1 VESGERLGGGVQVGV
16 AGMDWLSGWE
26 ERRLGSFLKYL
37 IKQTGNYP
45 NAGGSDRI

>member
-1 VESGERLGGGVQVGV
+1 
-16 AGMDWLSGWE
+16 MDWLAGWE

-45 NAGGSDRI
+45 NPDLIGPNMTP